1 MAYRVSQPDPDPAQT
16 AFASAVDFSD
26 YGIFNRPVSFGR
38 PSTPANATP
47 FNPNQQD
54 YSSYQFPSLP
64 SLLNERQFSGGFN
77 SPQRVDSYVPCY
89 SPHDHNP
96 SATNHYNHGQGR
108 SSRTSTRPEFA
119 FPALDSS
126 IRRLPRSAV
135 NSHTDTHTG
144 VAPPRAQGQRPSSS
158 NINNI
163 HAQLPPPNIPAAE
176 ANGDDYYLSALADG
190 DFSSP
195 SLPPI
200 NSSPLPP
207 TRLHISHLP
216 KPLEVGEAMPTAGPR
231 CPRSNKGHLVDL
243 TKEEP
248 DFDSFSGIDPT
259 TPAMPPRK
267 RAAAGANSDSAS
279 KRRRTSQSS
288 LQNSGRASRLKW
300 KPNDQ
305 DPFVDDGC
313 GGPANDDGHETI
325 DLSNAAE
332 VPSEFMAPKADNR
345 IKIGKFQCVICMDD
359 TSYLTVTHCGH
370 LFCSECLHSALHID
384 NMRKTCPVCRTK
396 VDPKDKKGKNQKSY
410 YHLELKIM
418 TANKKGKR
426 PAVSS

>member
-1 MAYRVSQPDPDPAQT
+1 MAYRVVSQPDLDPAQT

-26 YGIFNRPVSFGR
+26 YSIFNRPVPFGQ
-38 PSTPANATP
+38 PPTPANSTP

-54 YSSYQFPSLP
+54 YSSYQLPSIP
-64 SLLNERQFSGGFN
+64 SLLNERQFSGVFD
-77 SPQRVDSYVPCY
+77 SFQQVDSYVPRY
-89 SPHDHNP
+89 PPHDHNTSSP
-96 SATNHYNHGQGR
+96 TNHYNHGQGR
-108 SSRTSTRPEFA
+108 PSWGSTRPEFA
-119 FPALDSS
+119 FPGFDSS
-126 IRRLPRSAV
+126 LRRLPRSSF
-135 NSHTDTHTG
+135 NFHPETHPG
-144 VAPPRAQGQRPSSS
+144 VAPPRAQGQRSSTS
-158 NINNI
+158 NTYNP
-163 HAQLPPPNIPAAE
+163 HTQLPHP
-176 ANGDDYYLSALADG
+176 NGDDYYLAALADG

-207 TRLHISHLP
+207 TRSHIPHLP
-216 KPLEVGEAMPTAGPR
+216 KPLEVGEAMPTTGPR
-231 CPRSNKGHLVDL
+231 CSRSNKGHLVDL

-248 DFDSFSGIDPT
+248 DFDSISGVDPT

-267 RAAAGANSDSAS
+267 RAAVGANSDSAS

-288 LQNSGRASRLKW
+288 LQNSSRSTRLKW

-305 DPFVDDGC
+305 NPFVDDGC
-313 GGPANDDGHETI
+313 SGPANDDGHETI

-332 VPSEFMAPKADNR
+332 VPPELMAPKVDNR

-384 NMRKTCPVCRTK
+384 NMKKTCPVCRTK
-396 VDPKDKKGKNQKSY
+396 VDPKEKKGKNQKSY

>member
-1 MAYRVSQPDPDPAQT
+1 MAYRVSQPDLDPAQT

-26 YGIFNRPVSFGR
+26 YSIFNRPVSFGR
-38 PSTPANATP
+38 PSTPANSTP

-54 YSSYQFPSLP
+54 YSGYQLPSLP
-64 SLLNERQFSGGFN
+64 SLLNERQFSGVFD
-77 SPQRVDSYVPCY
+77 SFQQVDSYVARYPL
-89 SPHDHNP
+89 HDHNTSSP
-96 SATNHYNHGQGR
+96 TNHYSHGQGR
-108 SSRTSTRPEFA
+108 PSWASTRPEFA
-119 FPALDSS
+119 FPGFDSS
-126 IRRLPRSAV
+126 LRRLPRSAF
-135 NSHTDTHTG
+135 NCYPETHPG
-144 VAPPRAQGQRPSSS
+144 VAPPRAQGQRPPSS
-158 NINNI
+158 NT
-163 HAQLPPPNIPAAE
+163 HDVHTQLPRP
-176 ANGDDYYLSALADG
+176 NGDDYYLAALADG

-200 NSSPLPP
+200 NSSPLPT
-207 TRLHISHLP
+207 TRPHFLHLP

-248 DFDSFSGIDPT
+248 DFDSISGVDPA

-288 LQNSGRASRLKW
+288 LQNSGRSTRLKW

-305 DPFVDDGC
+305 NPFVDDGYS
-313 GGPANDDGHETI
+313 GPANDDSHETI

-332 VPSEFMAPKADNR
+332 VPPEFMAPKADNR
-345 IKIGKFQCVICMDD
+345 VKIGKFQCVICMDD

-384 NMRKTCPVCRTK
+384 NMKKTCPVCRTK
-396 VDPKDKKGKNQKSY
+396 VDPKEKKGKNQKSY